1 MNRKA
6 LIAITVAAVAVAA
19 VVVGANITAH
29 VPTASNGSPTQI
41 ASPGTASLL
50 PVKTNPIQNT
60 STQPGLSIENAAAED
75 NVDPSTKQAIGD
87 RLQITLKNSSTKTLT
102 GFEVF
107 YTMTDATTHA
117 SESYYLPLTDLTL
130 PAGATTTIYFDN
142 EKGPHH
148 YPENRYSIYRSS
160 TNKVDFAIQ
169 VSAKDVAIA
178 EGAATKGAGTGEVV
192 GG

>member
-6 LIAITVAAVAVAA
+6 LIALIVAAAAVIAA
-19 VVVGANITAH
+19 VVVGANIAAH
-29 VPTASNGSPTQI
+29 VPTASNGSTTQT
-41 ASPGTASLL
+41 ASPGTASSLL
-50 PVKTNPIQNT
+50 PVKTNPIQNP
-60 STQPGLSIENAAAED
+60 STQPGLSIENAMAEN

-142 EKGPHH
+142 EKD
-148 YPENRYSIYRSS
+148 RKS
-160 TNKVDFAIQ
+160 
-169 VSAKDVAIA
+169 
-178 EGAATKGAGTGEVV
+178 VV
-192 GG
+192 